1 MKTYKVNGELV
12 AVGGGDNIPL
22 LRPKLSVG
30 RRPSC
35 DICLRFP
42 NISGAHC
49 EFTFR
54 EGYWYVRDMGSTNG
68 VKVNGSRV
76 IEKMLRDTDEVSI
89 GKRVYA
95 IRYDMP
101 SLANKLM
108 EEEDIT
114 ENVMGQSLLE
124 KAGLV
129 KPKDTRR
136 GGGKKKKQ
144 FDPAE
149 LPEED

>member
-1 MKTYKVNGELV
+1 MKTYRVNGELI

-35 DICLRFP
+35 DICLHFP
-42 NISGAHC
+42 NISGEHC
-49 EFTFR
+49 ELTFR
-54 EGYWYVRDMGSTNG
+54 EGYWYVRDLGSTNG
-68 VKVNGSRV
+68 VKVNGSRI
-76 IEKMLRDTDEVSI
+76 IEKMLRDTDEVVF
-89 GKRVYA
+89 GKRVYT

-101 SLANKLM
+101 STANKLV
-108 EEEDIT
+108 EEEDAT
-114 ENVMGQSLLE
+114 ENIMGQSLLE

-136 GGGKKKKQ
+136 GGGKKKR
-144 FDPAE
+144 FDPAD
-149 LPEED
+149 LPEE